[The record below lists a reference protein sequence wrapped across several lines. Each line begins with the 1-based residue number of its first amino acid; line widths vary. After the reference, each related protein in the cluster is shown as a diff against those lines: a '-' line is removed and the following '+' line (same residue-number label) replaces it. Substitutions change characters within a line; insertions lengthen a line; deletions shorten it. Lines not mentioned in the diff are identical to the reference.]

1 MCLLYCMRSFKATLV
16 SKGFPQKPLGCT
28 WNGISQ
34 DLPTSFCED
43 AKGAL
48 FGEIRN
54 SFKVLSI
61 FQAEQ
66 KDVSYLYNIQR
77 HGLTGTQPLDFH
89 IFFLTQ
95 FTESTDR
102 GLLGKTWDPAPL
114 TSKFMV
120 FATRILIL
128 HIHSQHNLK

>member
-1 MCLLYCMRSFKATLV
+1 MHSFKATLV

-54 SFKVLSI
+54 SFKILSI

-66 KDVSYLYNIQR
+66 KDV
-77 HGLTGTQPLDFH
+77 
-89 IFFLTQ
+89 
-95 FTESTDR
+95 
-102 GLLGKTWDPAPL
+102 
-114 TSKFMV
+114 
-120 FATRILIL
+120 
-128 HIHSQHNLK
+128 